1 MVEVA
6 VLCTSQTLNAS
17 FRLFSDPYG
26 DPIKDEKAV
35 KSELLVEKQDM
46 KRLRL
51 VEYRYVPS
59 SLSML
64 NFSYLMIGLIHL
76 LR

>member
-1 MVEVA
+1 MV

-17 FRLFSDPYG
+17 FCLFSDPYG
-26 DPIKDEKAV
+26 GPIKDEKAV
-35 KSELLVEKQDM
+35 KSELLVKKQDM
-46 KRLRL
+46 TRLRL

-64 NFSYLMIGLIHL
+64 YFSYLMIELVHL